1 MTSRRSP
8 ASRSQRSPATPR
20 ARPAG
25 IRPATAN
32 STATSNTT
40 PGDSAGEVP
49 GPNSPT
55 RRTPGNT
62 APRRPGTVR
71 KSNRPQGKRQPS
83 NTSSA
88 PTQNAATSR
97 PSPAAAKPTWS
108 TSATPA
114 TTASAPPTVAP
125 TPLSAAA
132 AAWALRTDGPR
143 WTFLTNHAHVLVLLY
158 QNPALTVR
166 EVARQVGIT
175 ERAVQSILAELESA
189 GILER
194 TRVGRQNHYRIEPNV
209 SLRHPIEAHRTIGEL
224 LQLCARPSE

>member
-1 MTSRRSP
+1 MRP
-8 ASRSQRSPATPR
+8 ANSNSPAT
-20 ARPAG
+20 
-25 IRPATAN
+25 
-32 STATSNTT
+32 SNPS
-40 PGDSAGEVP
+40 PGDSAVEVP
-49 GPNSPT
+49 SPNSPT
-55 RRTPGNT
+55 RRSPGNT
-62 APRRPGTVR
+62 APPRPGTVR
-71 KSNRPQGKRQPS
+71 KSNRQQGKRQPS
-83 NTSSA
+83 NASSA
-88 PTQNAATSR
+88 PTQNAATSH
-97 PSPAAAKPTWS
+97 PSPAPSPAKPNWS

-114 TTASAPPTVAP
+114 TTASAPPTAAP

-209 SLRHPIEAHRTIGEL
+209 SLRHPIESHRTIGEL

>member
-20 ARPAG
+20 TRPAG

-32 STATSNTT
+32 STATSHTT

-209 SLRHPIEAHRTIGEL
+209 SLRHPIESHRTIGEL
-224 LQLCARPSE
+224 LQLCARPME